1 MNHGNNDLSRAVRRA
16 LRCNPLGIQPRTAAC
31 ASVLLA
37 MATTAVMAAD
47 PPQGPTSAASSNAD
61 TELESIT
68 VTGIKA
74 IAFEGK
80 PDTVARLRAIP
91 LPALSRGPL
100 MVQWTLFY
108 IARYNA
114 TTYNQ

>member
-1 MNHGNNDLSRAVRRA
+1 MLRPPSLALFEFQILICRR
-16 LRCNPLGIQPRTAAC
+16 R
-31 ASVLLA
+31 
-37 MATTAVMAAD
+37 
-47 PPQGPTSAASSNAD
+47 PP
-61 TELESIT
+61 
-68 VTGIKA
+68 IKA
-74 IAFEGK
+74 VAFEGK

-91 LPALSRGPL
+91 LPALSQGPL